1 VVAHTDNE
9 IVRQLREVESNNK
22 STLINALTVQ
32 DICNMFTQEYILN
45 YLSVNTHP
53 KLIDCITIV
62 LGRIKSL
69 KLEQVAGLFTASFIL
84 GDTVWIKVIKAMRIM
99 DDA

>member
-1 VVAHTDNE
+1 VVAYTDNE
-9 IVRQLREVESNNK
+9 IVEQLREIESNNK
-22 STLINALTVQ
+22 STLMNALIVQ

-45 YLSVNTHP
+45 HISTGTHP
-53 KLIDCITIV
+53 TLIECITIV

-69 KLEQVAGLFTASFIL
+69 KLGQVAGLFAAAFLL
-84 GDTVWIKVIKAMRIM
+84 GDTVWTEVIKALRLM